1 MATIIRD
8 PNILGHPYVSEYGT
22 EAEQFD
28 LQEAWQNTKFELKQ
42 SRHYTEKG
50 GIGNF
55 NTQAFDDEGL
65 ERPIV
70 YIQDYLGKFTA
81 FRVYD
86 ADRFIRRFPPGEQPT
101 LLEDGVET
109 NTQSLQVSSEEA
121 LKVANEACAAMST
134 VGGLSP
140 DISALASDTEKQT
153 GEMLTATTTAAGV
166 VGEVVST
173 VSTAVEE
180 LTALI
185 SKAATLLGQLIE
197 QGFSEI
203 ATLLSEAIDEAT
215 RLIEV
220 AVNGLNS
227 AVGDDAVKE
236 DPETGDPTPIGE
248 FITKV
253 VADVGEAVAAASA
266 MTTNLVAAVSTGGC
280 KTVTSALQAVPF
292 TPSGEAG
299 AIKTKLTEAQP
310 LQSRELRT
318 DTDIQGNA
326 RTKVVNFNIDKK
338 LPYADIQYRGV
349 LTRMYYNDA
358 AAMQD
363 RFGTLGKGNLTAGD
377 PLDVGSAL
385 GGIGG
390 AIA

>member
-8 PNILGHPYVSEYGT
+8 ENLLGHPYVTEYGT

-28 LQEAWQNTKFELKQ
+28 LQEAWNADNYKQ
-42 SRHYTEKG
+42 RRHYTEKG

-55 NTQAFDDEGL
+55 NTQSVDPETGL

-86 ADRFIRRFPPGEQPT
+86 ADRFMRRFPPGEQPT

-292 TPSGEAG
+292 NPSGEAG

-310 LQSRELRT
+310 QQSRMLKKDNT
-318 DTDIQGNA
+318 VTNY
-326 RTKVVNFNIDKK
+326 NIDKK
-338 LPYADIQYRGV
+338 LPYADIQYRGK
-349 LTRMYYNDA
+349 LTRMYYQDA
-358 AAMQD
+358 ETMQK
-363 RFGTLGKGNLTAGD
+363 RFGTLGKGNLIAGD
-377 PLDVGSAL
+377 PLDIGSAL
-385 GGIGG
+385 GG